1 METDCIR
8 CQPGKI
14 GTEAGQTNSNG
25 CQDCP
30 LNYSRDDAKESKGTV
45 TLTDPTVCS
54 PCENGKNSLKG
65 SANCVP
71 CPTGEHGAGV
81 DLGCV
86 ACEVGQFRFD
96 QSNTMACKVCELGT
110 YMSTTG
116 ASACLSCPVG
126 QVQLQTGQSKCV
138 ECLAGSYRGTT
149 DNANE
154 ACVPCA
160 AGYYQEDAGQGQ
172 CLPCIPSSFNAL
184 TGRSTSCQP
193 CAENTFSSSTA
204 AISCDAC
211 DIGFIAEEGSAKCQR
226 CGAGTYGSD
235 GNGCLPCPVETAR
248 NSSDPDLTQCRRCKL
263 SETTTMV
270 GAAVC
275 DKW

>member
-1 METDCIR
+1 M
-8 CQPGKI
+8 
-14 GTEAGQTNSNG
+14 
-25 CQDCP
+25 
-30 LNYSRDDAKESKGTV
+30 NYSRDDAKESKGTV

-71 CPTGEHGAGV
+71 CPAGEHGAGV

-86 ACEVGQFRFD
+86 ACEIGQFRFD
-96 QSNTMACKVCELGT
+96 QSNTVACKVCDLGT
-110 YMSTTG
+110 YMPKTG

-126 QVQLQTGQSKCV
+126 QVQLQTGQSECV

-172 CLPCIPSSFNAL
+172 CFPCIPSSFNAVP
-184 TGRSTSCQP
+184 GRS
-193 CAENTFSSSTA
+193 EHKSS
-204 AISCDAC
+204 
-211 DIGFIAEEGSAKCQR
+211 
-226 CGAGTYGSD
+226 
-235 GNGCLPCPVETAR
+235 
-248 NSSDPDLTQCRRCKL
+248 
-263 SETTTMV
+263 
-270 GAAVC
+270 GAAGGNCRSGRQVGKRSAGVGEYEGHSVC
-275 DKW
+275 IDDPSGRGIGYLIWRDHRHGVPGH